1 MTDKDI
7 RELFSLKD
15 KIIVVTGA
23 AGLLGKKHAEAIA
36 GFGGTPILLD
46 IRAKEVD
53 DLANVIREKF
63 DVPSRGYVV
72 DITDEKLV
80 KKNAEELLA
89 TFGQI
94 NGLVNN
100 AANNPKVEEPGETD
114 FSRLE
119 NFPMDVWSQDLA
131 VGLTGAYL
139 CSKWYGTAL
148 ASNTNGGAI
157 VNIASDLGL
166 IAPDQRLY
174 RNTDRSEEQQ
184 PVKPVSYSVVKSGLI
199 GLSRYLSTY
208 WPQKNVRSNVICPGG
223 IFNNQNDV
231 FLAAVKERI
240 PMGRMGNV
248 DELQGALVFLLSDAS
263 SYMTGAILSVD
274 GGRTAW

>member
-1 MTDKDI
+1 MTDKNI

-15 KIIVVTGA
+15 KNIVVTGA

-36 GFGGTPILLD
+36 GFGGIPILLD

-63 DVPSRGYVV
+63 GVPSRGYVV
-72 DITDEKLV
+72 DITDEKQV
-80 KKNAEELLA
+80 KKNAAELLA

-148 ASNTNGGAI
+148 TRNTNGGAI

-174 RNTDRSEEQQ
+174 RNTGRSEEQQ
-184 PVKPVSYSVVKSGLI
+184 PVKPVTYSVVKSGLI

-240 PMGRMGNV
+240 PMGRMANV
-248 DELQGALVFLLSDAS
+248 DELQGTLVFLLSDAS

>member
-72 DITDEKLV
+72 DITDEKQV
-80 KKNAEELLA
+80 KKNVTELLA
-89 TFGQI
+89 TFGEI

-100 AANNPKVEEPGETD
+100 AANNPKVEESGETD

-119 NFPMDVWSQDLA
+119 NFPMDMWSQDLA

-148 ASNTNGGAI
+148 ARNTNGGAI

-174 RNTDRSEEQQ
+174 RNAGRSEEQQ

-223 IFNNQNDV
+223 VFNNQNDV

-240 PMGRMGNV
+240 PMGRMANV
-248 DELQGALVFLLSDAS
+248 DELQGTLVFLLSDAS